1 MPCGIKTSGDDNG
14 VLQEFGYTYDNRPS
28 PTSEWTT
35 YSGTLY
41 DRVVKVDYLF
51 THGHCIDKYHAKVAK
66 GELIPHTPFL
76 QTYRAGKL
84 TYGAGK
90 WSWTDGWSTFRDYT
104 YLPGMYPAAGANYMF
119 PDYAEIEDTLQQLNF
134 DYNVQKA
141 ASKIYSS
148 GTHDTLTFLAELGKT
163 RDMFRNMLERVVR
176 ARSILKHPPKYRDLP
191 LREWW
196 LEARYGWRPLLYDI
210 RDITEAVT
218 TLDKSKERYFGR
230 SMFEDSWVNSD
241 TVTQEYSVNG
251 TTPAWDQRQV
261 ITETWNTG
269 TRGHVAADY
278 VRKSNFQFNLVQTAW
293 ELTPYSFVTDWI
305 VNTQQAIEA
314 LAFLALT
321 TKYVASGGL
330 YVRLERDITQTAIN
344 FKNGYSGNMEVSSN
358 GIFEYKRRIPT
369 RVPKTP
375 QLKVRL
381 NSFKVLDLIA
391 LAIGPN
397 DRLSTRR

>member
-1 MPCGIKTSGDDNG
+1 M
-14 VLQEFGYTYDNRPS
+14 V
-28 PTSEWTT
+28 
-35 YSGTLY
+35 
-41 DRVVKVDYLF
+41 
-51 THGHCIDKYHAKVAK
+51 THGTCIDNYHKKVAR

-76 QTYRAGKL
+76 QTYKAGKL
-84 TYGAGK
+84 TFGAGT
-90 WSWTDGWSTFRDYT
+90 WTWTDGWSTFKDYT
-104 YLPGMYPAAGANYMF
+104 FLPGVYPSATQGYMF
-119 PDYAEIEDTLQQLNF
+119 PGYSEIEETLLQLDY

-141 ASKIYSS
+141 ASKIYSD

-163 RDMFRNMLERVVR
+163 RDMFKNMLQRIVK
-176 ARSILKHPPKYRDLP
+176 ARSNLKHPPKYWDKP
-191 LREWW
+191 LRDWW

-210 RDITEAVT
+210 RDITEAVK

-230 SMFEDSWVNSD
+230 SMHEDHWVNND
-241 TVTQEYSVNG
+241 TVVSEVKWNG
-251 TTPAWDQRQV
+251 TTPSWDRQQV
-261 ITETWNTG
+261 ITETYDTG

-314 LAFLALT
+314 LSFLALT

-330 YVRLERDITQTAIN
+330 YVRLERDIVETAIN
-344 FKNGYSGNMEVSSN
+344 FRNGYSGDMEVTSK

-369 RVPKTP
+369 RVPITP